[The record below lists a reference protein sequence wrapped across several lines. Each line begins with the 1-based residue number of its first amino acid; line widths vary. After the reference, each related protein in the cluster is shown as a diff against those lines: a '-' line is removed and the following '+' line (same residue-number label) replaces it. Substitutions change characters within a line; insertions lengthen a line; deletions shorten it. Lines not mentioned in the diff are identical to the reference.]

1 MPGKSKK
8 IKEMGYEGGYPMVGQ
23 TKSPSPDMMKPYQA
37 NHPNMMKGHGKAT
50 KTGRPAVL
58 RHMSS

>member
-8 IKEMGYEGGYPMVGQ
+8 IKKMGYKGGYPMMEDKAMM
-23 TKSPSPDMMKPYQA
+23 TKPAYES